1 MVRHQELVV
10 GKYYKIGNVALGY
23 LVEKNGNDL
32 IFTRKPAIIN
42 SFNHRIEYR
51 VNDNWDFDSEQV
63 TDKEYG
69 TDDSDDAFGIKY
81 KKNKKNK
88 IYKRGNKSSTKSK
101 SKSKKHKRGKKSRKH
116 YS

>member
-10 GKYYKIGNVALGY
+10 GKYYKIGNVPLGY

-32 IFTRKPAIIN
+32 IFTRKPAVIN
-42 SFNHRIEYR
+42 SFNPRIEYR

-69 TDDSDDAFGIKY
+69 TDDSDAFGIK
-81 KKNKKNK
+81 K
-88 IYKRGNKSSTKSK
+88 YKRGKKSNKYKKYKSRTKSK